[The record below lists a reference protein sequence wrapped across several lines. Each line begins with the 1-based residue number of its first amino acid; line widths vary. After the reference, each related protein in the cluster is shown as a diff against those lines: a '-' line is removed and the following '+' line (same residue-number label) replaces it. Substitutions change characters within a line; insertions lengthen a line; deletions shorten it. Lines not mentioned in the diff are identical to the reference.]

1 MRLTLCRGATFPAY
15 HRVID
20 GWHRPTR
27 RCTEV
32 GVRLIIRQVAPFP
45 AYHQVGREW
54 HRPTRRCP
62 EVGVRLTMRQV
73 APFPAYHRV
82 AREWH
87 RPARRCPEVGVRL
100 TLRQVAPFPAYHRG
114 AREWHRPTRRCTE
127 GRAPDSLGDGLLQ
140 LQMAARIAG
149 PPTHRLR
156 IRVGSRLQTAMP
168 PTHRSRVR
176 VGSQRNPDEMIKMVD
191 GTRPMRNG
199 LRLQV
204 AVHLLRPC
212 LNLPDL
218 ASSARLLIRRTGV
231 RGTVSFRVMHH
242 QQALLILLPS
252 LNLTGKCMER
262 WC

>member
-15 HRVID
+15 HRAID

-32 GVRLIIRQVAPFP
+32 GVRLTIRRVA
-45 AYHQVGREW
+45 
-54 HRPTRRCP
+54 T
-62 EVGVRLTMRQV
+62 
-73 APFPAYHRV
+73 FPAYHRV
-82 AREWH
+82 
-87 RPARRCPEVGVRL
+87 G
-100 TLRQVAPFPAYHRG
+100 
-114 AREWHRPTRRCTE
+114 REWHRPTRRCTE

-176 VGSQRNPDEMIKMVD
+176 VGNQCNPDEMMTRVD
-191 GTRPMRNG
+191 GTRPVRNG
-199 LRLQV
+199 LRLQM
-204 AVHLLRPC
+204 AVHLFRPR
-212 LNLPDL
+212 LSLPDSV
-218 ASSARLLIRRTGV
+218 SSARLLIRRTGV
-231 RGTVSFRVMHH
+231 RGTVSLRVMHP
-242 QQALLILLPS
+242 QQILSILSPS

>member
-15 HRVID
+15 HRAID
-20 GWHRPTR
+20 GRHRQTR

-32 GVRLIIRQVAPFP
+32 GVRLTIRQVAPFP

-54 HRPTRRCP
+54 HRPTRRCT
-62 EVGVRLTMRQV
+62 EVGVRLTIRQV

-87 RPARRCPEVGVRL
+87 RP
-100 TLRQVAPFPAYHRG
+100 
-114 AREWHRPTRRCTE
+114 TRRCTE
-127 GRAPDSLGDGLLQ
+127 GRAPNSLGNGLFQ
-140 LQMAARIAG
+140 LQMAAHIAG
-149 PPTHRLR
+149 LPTHRSR

-176 VGSQRNPDEMIKMVD
+176 VGSQRNPDDMIKMVD

-212 LNLPDL
+212 LNLPDSV
-218 ASSARLLIRRTGV
+218 SSARLLIRRTGV